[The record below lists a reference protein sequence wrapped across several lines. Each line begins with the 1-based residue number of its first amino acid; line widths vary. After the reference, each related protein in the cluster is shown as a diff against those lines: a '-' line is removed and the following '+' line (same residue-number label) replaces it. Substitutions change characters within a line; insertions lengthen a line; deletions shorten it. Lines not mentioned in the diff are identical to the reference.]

1 MEMQDLAQV
10 KSALKIRF
18 QWSYNASWRQSK
30 TQDQRIAKVNKFCA
44 EQVPKR
50 QNLVSQK

>member
-1 MEMQDLAQV
+1 MEMQDLAQL

-18 QWSYNASWRQSK
+18 EWSNNASWRQRK